1 MLDCLLPTCYYAG
14 GDSMENDTNNINSP
28 DDGVQEEKS
37 RSGKG
42 RSKGN
47 SGILSSIVDFLASL
61 GLSELSIRILVNSLS
76 IGLIVLV
83 VWLMNSFYNPNLSAK
98 GQAPVETLTP
108 TEVADLPQVSEISLI
123 TAQNGI
129 TRNTFLHTNIPSRP
143 RLDIIK
149 YIVQSGDS
157 VFGIAER
164 FGLNPSTILWG
175 NYNVLRDTP
184 HSLRPDQELII
195 LPTDGTYHQ
204 WQAGEGLNS
213 VAKYYGVE
221 PETIIN
227 YPSNNLELDT
237 IGDFSNPNIPVDTWL
252 IVPGGSR
259 DFISWSAP
267 VGITRDNPAI
277 AQILGVGACGVVSG
291 GAIGFGTFIWPAD
304 ARYISGYDYSPE
316 TNHRGID
323 IAGNVGSPVYA
334 TDSGVIV
341 YAGWNDYG
349 YGYMIMIDH
358 GNGWQ
363 SLYAHLSEITV
374 VCSQSVGQGDGIG
387 MIGNTGNST
396 GAHLHFELM
405 HTEYGKVNP
414 WNFLQ

>member
-1 MLDCLLPTCYYAG
+1 MAKKISDRIKDDPEIHEE
-14 GDSMENDTNNINSP
+14 DP
-28 DDGVQEEKS
+28 DLKNKRFKQNTGF
-37 RSGKG
+37 
-42 RSKGN
+42 
-47 SGILSSIVDFLASL
+47 ISSIFAFLAGL

-76 IGLIVLV
+76 IALIITV
-83 VWLMNSFYNPNLSAK
+83 VWLMNSYYIPDLSGKSLASVETSVPTELPNLPKVS
-98 GQAPVETLTP
+98 
-108 TEVADLPQVSEISLI
+108 DLAFV
-123 TAQNGI
+123 TVDNGI
-129 TRNTFLHTNIPSRP
+129 TRNTTLHTNIPSRP
-143 RLDIIK
+143 RLDIVK

-175 NYNVLRDTP
+175 NYYVLRDSP
-184 HSLRPDQELII
+184 HSLRPGQELVI
-195 LPTDGTYHQ
+195 LPTDGTYHE

-227 YPSNNLELDT
+227 YPVNNLDMDT
-237 IGDFSNPNIPVDTWL
+237 IGDFSNPNIPVGTWL
-252 IVPGGSR
+252 IIPGGTR
-259 DFISWSAP
+259 EFVSWSVP

-277 AQILGVGACGVVSG
+277 AQILGVGACGAVSG
-291 GAIGFGTFIWPAD
+291 GAVGFGTFIWPAD
-304 ARYISGYDYSPE
+304 ARYLSGNDYSPE

-323 IAGNVGSPVYA
+323 IAGSNGSPAYA

-349 YGYMIMIDH
+349 YGNMIMIDH

-363 SLYAHLSEITV
+363 SLYAHLFEIDV
-374 VCSQSVGQGDGIG
+374 FCSQSVGQGDLIG
-387 MIGNTGNST
+387 LIGSTGNST
-396 GAHLHFELM
+396 GSHLHFELM

>member
-1 MLDCLLPTCYYAG
+1 
-14 GDSMENDTNNINSP
+14 MEFDTKDPNAP
-28 DDGVQEEKS
+28 DNGAQKEKTTAQKN
-37 RSGKG
+37 RDK
-42 RSKGN
+42 RN
-47 SGILSSIVDFLASL
+47 PGIIPSILESLASL
-61 GLSELSIRILVNSLS
+61 GLSELSIRILVNSLA
-76 IGLIVLV
+76 IGLIILV
-83 VWLMNSFYNPNLSAK
+83 VWLMNSFYNPDLRAK
-98 GQAPVETLTP
+98 GQVSLETIAP
-108 TEVADLPQVSEISLI
+108 TELANLPLVPDIALIS
-123 TAQNGI
+123 AQNGI
-129 TRNTFLHTNIPSRP
+129 TRNTSLHTNIPSRP

-175 NYNVLRDTP
+175 NYDVLRDTP
-184 HSLRPDQELII
+184 HSLRPDQELTI
-195 LPTDGTYHQ
+195 LPTDGTFHQ

-227 YPSNNLELDT
+227 YPANDLEIAA
-237 IGDFSNPNIPVDTWL
+237 IGDFTNPNIPVGTWL
-252 IVPGGSR
+252 IIPGGSR

-277 AQILGVGACGVVSG
+277 AQILGVGACGAVSG

-304 ARYISGYDYSPE
+304 ARYLSGYDYSPE

-323 IAGNVGSPVYA
+323 IAGNVGSPAYA

-363 SLYAHLSEITV
+363 SLYAHLSEIDV
-374 VCSQSVGQGDGIG
+374 ICSQSVGQGDVIG
-387 MIGNTGNST
+387 LIGNTGNST
-396 GAHLHFELM
+396 GSHLHFELM
-405 HTEYGKVNP
+405 HSEYGKVNP